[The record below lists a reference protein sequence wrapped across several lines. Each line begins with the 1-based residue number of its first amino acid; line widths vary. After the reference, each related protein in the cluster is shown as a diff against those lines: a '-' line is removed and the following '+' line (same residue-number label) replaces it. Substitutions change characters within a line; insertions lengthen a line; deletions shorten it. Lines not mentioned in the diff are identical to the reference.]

1 MDLSNEMVQTLVAYG
16 PVVFMLVVFYFLLY
30 RPQKKEQ
37 TARKNMLM
45 NLKKGNK
52 IVTVGGVY
60 GTITEIKD
68 DIVKI
73 KIADKVDVEIARMS
87 VANNMNDPIK
97 IRGQK

>member
-1 MDLSNEMVQTLVAYG
+1 
-16 PVVFMLVVFYFLLY
+16 MLL
-30 RPQKKEQ
+30 
-37 TARKNMLM
+37 

-73 KIADKVDVEIARMS
+73 KIADKVEVEIARMS

>member
-1 MDLSNEMVQTLVAYG
+1 
-16 PVVFMLVVFYFLLY
+16 
-30 RPQKKEQ
+30 
-37 TARKNMLM
+37 MLM

-68 DIVKI
+68 DVLKI
-73 KIADKVDVEIARMS
+73 KIADKVEVEIARMS

-97 IRGQK
+97 MRGQK